1 MPSPRSSRRS
11 RPAAKRPKAGP
22 AAGAAAQVLPL
33 FTAERAAGAAA
44 SADDRIYA
52 TIHEAVLDHR
62 LPPGTK
68 LKEVALA
75 DLFGVTRAGIRKVLA
90 RLAHTR
96 LVDLRPNRGAIVAS
110 PTIAESRD
118 LFAAR
123 GAIES
128 AIVDSLARSNTRDQV
143 RELRTLIRA
152 EHEAY
157 ERDDARQ
164 GLKLSIEFHRVLARM
179 AGNAVLAEFL
189 DQLVSRTPLVVLAHQ
204 GQVADP
210 SCSNDEHSQI
220 VDAIAAGDAARA
232 VASMRGHLD
241 ALLARLDLQQD
252 GRREAD
258 LAEIFGV
265 RRG

>member
-1 MPSPRSSRRS
+1 MTAPRPGRR
-11 RPAAKRPKAGP
+11 RVAAKRMRVADRERTP
-22 AAGAAAQVLPL
+22 AEVLPL
-33 FTAERAAGAAA
+33 FA
-44 SADDRIYA
+44 SARSSGNGALVDDRIYA

-68 LKEVALA
+68 LREVALA
-75 DLFGVTRAGIRKVLA
+75 ELFGVTRASIRKVLA

-110 PTIAESRD
+110 PTIEESRD

-123 GAIES
+123 GAIEG
-128 AIVDSLARSNTRDQV
+128 AIVESLARGCTRDQV
-143 RELRTLIRA
+143 RELRALIRA

-157 ERDDARQ
+157 ERGEPRQ

-189 DQLVSRTPLVVLAHQ
+189 EQLVSRTPLVILAHQ
-204 GQVADP
+204 GQSADP
-210 SCSNDEHSQI
+210 SCSNDEHTRI
-220 VDAIAAGDAARA
+220 VDAIASGDAPGAHA
-232 VASMRGHLD
+232 AMRTHLEG
-241 ALLARLDLQQD
+241 LLARLDLQQD

-265 RRG
+265 RRS